1 MVRNISCQM
10 LLLKMGCFDMSFLK
24 QTLFTYMHL
33 LITIFSLY
41 KIRNYYTDRYK
52 GLFMLIDFCWY
63 IKINISMKK
72 YMTKYSKLFI
82 HNFIKFEIS
91 MKRYMKKK

>member
-1 MVRNISCQM
+1 MCQKYAFIYEIKPLVEINKIEMVSNISCQM
-10 LLLKMGCFDMSFLK
+10 LLLKMGCIDMSFLK

-52 GLFMLIDFCWY
+52 GLFMLIDFYWY
-63 IKINISMKK
+63 IKTDNSMKK
-72 YMTKYSKLFI
+72 IYDKIL
-82 HNFIKFEIS
+82 
-91 MKRYMKKK
+91 